1 MNIKFWNQP
10 KDLSLGEILNEKLK
24 KGFQKVWFIAGVAKD
39 TGIEMLLESIEE
51 ARNLG
56 TEVNFLVGIDRKNI
70 SKDMLMKL
78 LNMGCNLSLHINRDD
93 NKVETRIYI
102 FESKDGESFIY
113 ESSGKFSEGG
123 LFTSQLVVQEIS
135 YPTSEKK
142 AFENAKN
149 IILQGAEVF
158 KATDEE
164 ELKLLAEKGEVV
176 ARITE
181 RKIPSISEMYGGT
194 SIDAISNDIY
204 DESSSGKLFDIPE
217 NDFDID
223 IDIDID
229 GEVRK
234 AELSVET
241 EAKKEKKEKENIEK
255 LAQEKL
261 SKFYAENYE
270 EEPEKRVSIIKDMN
284 NIDFSKVNI
293 FVVELNRIVE
303 KGLGE
308 GEIKIPIY
316 LYEEMAEFF
325 GGKDFKAFK
334 DDKDKERLGII
345 TKFEIVDANNNETK
359 EDDEALIYVE
369 TRHLALKSKVFKDL
383 KPSEKDIV
391 RIIKKGDNSFC
402 LELIRKDSKEYDIWD
417 NFCIYTMK
425 NSKRKFG
432 IM

>member
-10 KDLSLGEILNEKLK
+10 KDVSLGDLLNEKLK
-24 KGFQKVWFIAGVAKD
+24 KGFQKVWLIAGVAKD
-39 TGIEMLLESIEE
+39 TGIELLLDSIAD
-51 ARNLG
+51 ARNQG
-56 TEVNFLVGIDRKNI
+56 TEVNLLIGIDRKNI
-70 SKDMLMKL
+70 SKDILMKL
-78 LNMGCNLSLHINRDD
+78 LNLGCNLSLHINRDD
-93 NKVETRIYI
+93 SKVETRIYI
-102 FESKDGESFIY
+102 FESDDGESFIY

-135 YPTSEKK
+135 YDASEKK
-142 AFENAKN
+142 IFENAKN

-158 KATDEE
+158 KTTDEE

-194 SIDAISNDIY
+194 SIDSISNDMY

-217 NDFDID
+217 DDFDID
-223 IDIDID
+223 IDIDIG
-229 GEVRK
+229 GELKK

-241 EAKKEKKEKENIEK
+241 EAKKEKKEKESIEK
-255 LAQEKL
+255 LAKEKL
-261 SKFYAENYE
+261 SKYYNEKTE
-270 EEPEKRVSIIKDMN
+270 EEAEKKVSIIKDMS

-293 FVVELNRIVE
+293 FVVELNKIAE

-316 LYEEMAEFF
+316 LYEEMADFF
-325 GGKDFKAFK
+325 GGKDFVAFK
-334 DDKDKERLGII
+334 DDKEKERLGLA
-345 TKFEIVDANNNETK
+345 TKFDIVDVSNSETMQDK
-359 EDDEALIYVE
+359 KALIYVE
-369 TRHLALKSKVFKDL
+369 PRHLALKSKLFKDL
-383 KPSEKDIV
+383 NPSEKDIL
-391 RIIKKGDNSFC
+391 RIIKKDNNCFC
-402 LELIRKDSKEYDIWD
+402 LELIRKDSKEYEIWD

-425 NSKRKFG
+425 NSKRRFG

>member
-10 KDLSLGEILNEKLK
+10 KDLSLGELLNEKLK
-24 KGFQKVWFIAGVAKD
+24 KGFNKVWLIAGVAKD
-39 TGIEMLLESIEE
+39 TGLELIFDAVQD
-51 ARNLG
+51 ARDLG
-56 TEVNFLVGIDRKNI
+56 TEVNLLIGIDRKNI
-70 SKDMLMKL
+70 SKDMLMKFL
-78 LNMGCNLSLHINRDD
+78 KLGCNLSLHINRDD

-102 FESKDGESFIY
+102 FESNDGESFIY

-135 YPTSEKK
+135 YSISEKK
-142 AFENAKN
+142 LFENAKSV
-149 IILQGAEVF
+149 ILQGAEVF
-158 KATDEE
+158 KTSDEE

-204 DESSSGKLFDIPE
+204 DENSSGRLFDILE

-223 IDIDID
+223 VDIDIN
-229 GEVRK
+229 GEIRK
-234 AELSVET
+234 AELSVEA

-261 SKFYAENYE
+261 SKFYDEQYKE
-270 EEPEKRVSIIKDMN
+270 ELEKKVSIIKDMN
-284 NIDFSKVNI
+284 NVDFSKVNI

-316 LYEEMAEFF
+316 LYEEMADFF
-325 GGKDFKAFK
+325 GGKSFKIFK
-334 DDKDKERLGII
+334 DEKGKDRLGMI
-345 TKFEIVDANNNETK
+345 TNFEIIDTSNNEK
-359 EDDEALIYVE
+359 REDNNASIYVE
-369 TRHLALKSKVFKDL
+369 TRHLAIKSRIFKEL
-383 KPSEKDIV
+383 KPLEKDIV
-391 RIIKKGDNSFC
+391 RIIKKENNGFC
-402 LELIRKDSKEYDIWD
+402 LELIRKDSKEYNIWD

-425 NSKRKFG
+425 NSKRRFG